1 MGKTTK
7 PYTLVICEKPDA
19 ARRIAYALGT
29 SNSLERSQSRGP
41 LSFFDI
47 TSYNSQ
53 QRFIICAAI
62 GHMYS
67 LIDATNHTATYP
79 VFDLEWTPTIS
90 KSGRPSRIKR
100 IIEMIS
106 YFSKNA
112 TNYVHACDYDQEGE
126 LIGYNILEYACNG
139 KYEKSQR
146 AKISTLTNEDI
157 RKSFNNLLEPNKGLA
172 EAGKSR
178 HIIDFIYGINLSR
191 ALSQSYKKN
200 SHDNNK
206 LCHNNLSIGRVQGPT
221 LAFIT
226 NRECQIR
233 KHIPDPYWS
242 VLTEFETDSGYIIK
256 TCYEHERIRLLPE
269 AFSIFNG
276 CKGKDGQVS
285 EMKNQEIKLLPPHP
299 FSLGDLQKE
308 AYILFKISP
317 SHTLTIA
324 QRLYL
329 DALISYPRTS
339 SQKLP
344 PSIGYKKII
353 SRLAAISADYAGL
366 IQLLCK
372 QYHNLSPNEGKKSD
386 PAHAAIYPTG
396 QKPSNKLQKI
406 EFKIYDLIVRRFL
419 ATFANP
425 SISLHTI
432 VSIKINDYIFNTEGK
447 IQIYEGWTQFYKPYF
462 RSETLQQ
469 LPELHKNEI
478 LKNININM
486 IEKFIQPPRRFNQA
500 TLLEKMEKDQIGTK
514 TTRANIINVLFKR
527 NYITVT
533 NHRSRKYEGEWIEA
547 TDPGFAIIE
556 AIGKYIPNILSVD
569 LTRSMERDLEK
580 IEKGKCNDALVIEK
594 AADRLIK
601 SLMFFKKNE
610 ANIGKHIAQAF
621 HVSHK
626 IKENL

>member
-7 PYTLVICEKPDA
+7 PYTLVICEKPDV

-29 SNSLERSQSRGP
+29 SNSLERSQARGP
-41 LSFFDI
+41 SSFFDI

-53 QRFIICAAI
+53 QRFVICAAI

-67 LIDATNHTATYP
+67 LIDATNHRATYP

-90 KSGRPSRIKR
+90 KSGRPSRVKR
-100 IIEMIS
+100 IIETIS

-126 LIGYNILEYACNG
+126 IIGYNILEYACKG
-139 KYEKSQR
+139 KYGKSQR

-157 RKSFNNLLEPNKGLA
+157 KKSFDNLLEPNKGLA

-200 SHDNNK
+200 SNDNDK

-226 NRECQIR
+226 NIEHQIR

-242 VLTEFETDSGYIIK
+242 VLTEFQTDDGYIIK
-256 TCYEHERIRLLPE
+256 THYEHERIRILSE
-269 AFSIFNG
+269 ASSILNG
-276 CKGKDGQVS
+276 CKGKNGQVN
-285 EMKNQEIKLLPPHP
+285 EIKNQESKLLPPHP

-324 QRLYL
+324 QTLYL

-344 PSIGYKKII
+344 PSIGYKKIF
-353 SRLAAISADYAGL
+353 SRLAAVSADYAGL
-366 IQLLCK
+366 TQLFCN
-372 QYHNLSPNEGKKSD
+372 QYHNLSPNEGKKND
-386 PAHAAIYPTG
+386 PAHSAIYPTG
-396 QKPSNKLQKI
+396 QKPSTKLQKI

-425 SISLHTI
+425 SINLRTI

-462 RSETLQQ
+462 RSEMLQQ
-469 LPELHKNEI
+469 LPELHKDEI
-478 LKNININM
+478 LKNNNVSM

-514 TTRANIINVLFKR
+514 TTRANIINTLFKR
-527 NYITVT
+527 NYITIA
-533 NHRSRKYEGEWIEA
+533 NHISRKYEGEWIEA

-556 AIGKYIPNILSVD
+556 AIGKYVPNILSVD

-580 IEKGKCNDALVIEK
+580 IEKGKSSDALVIEK

-601 SLMFFKKNE
+601 SLMLFKKNE
-610 ANIGKHIAQAF
+610 ANIGKHIAEAF
-621 HVSHK
+621 HVSHR